1 MSIPTKLTII
11 ILASLLFSCK
21 GKEQKESPLPTKK
34 VAILEPSIDV
44 NELQSDFTK
53 WWTYHSLNI
62 SLSSDFIG
70 LNEQS
75 DTIEKKQFLEKL
87 ATKSYIP
94 LKLQSSAGVES
105 YKLFKLDAKADD
117 GIGSTM
123 RNESLTSLKY
133 LEMEGTVLPEFEF
146 KDLNGNRYTN
156 ENTKGKTLILKT
168 WFVNCGA
175 CVAEFPELNELVE
188 RYKKRDDIIFVS
200 LALDTDSKLE
210 KFLQKKNFEYEVVPN
225 QNDFIYNTLDLQ
237 IFPTHLI
244 VDKNGMVRKVA
255 NKASEMIAFLENAM
269 I

>member
-1 MSIPTKLTII
+1 MKIINKFVLI
-11 ILASLLFSCK
+11 ILISLFFSCDEK
-21 GKEQKESPLPTKK
+21 KQVPTKK
-34 VAILEPSIDV
+34 IEILQPNIDA

-75 DTIEKKQFLEKL
+75 DTIEKKQFLGKL

-94 LKLQSSAGVES
+94 LKLQSGAGVES

-133 LEMEGTVLPEFEF
+133 LEMEGSALPEFEF
-146 KDLNGNRYTN
+146 KDLNGHSYTN

-188 RYKKRDDIIFVS
+188 KYEQREDIIFVS

-244 VDKNGMVRKVA
+244 VDKNGTVRKVA
-255 NKASEMIAFLENAM
+255 NKASEMIAFLENEM
-269 I
+269 M